1 MKTTKKKAKKSTAR
15 KAGAKKTGRKQIT
28 SKKAAPKRTRRI
40 SKKRIITDRKE
51 TVLGR
56 LKNVFDDTA
65 AKIKTLLPGEPET
78 QVAEPEQPRRDIR

>member
-1 MKTTKKKAKKSTAR
+1 MKRTKKKAKKTAAR
-15 KAGAKKTGRKQIT
+15 KAGAKKTGRKKIT

-40 SKKRIITDRKE
+40 PKKRIITDRKE

-78 QVAEPEQPRRDIR
+78 PAKEAEQPNRDIR